1 MGQKS
6 YSSADTAGINTQSVT
21 APVINILDGRSI
33 TGKYANGGKVTNNI
47 SLTST
52 DFGAIQA
59 GRAVALHALDQVT
72 AVTLDNIELAER
84 LVDEQATLTRHFVD
98 KSAALSREVM
108 SQSERS
114 SEKVNQALLDAK
126 EDGGNTRRILYWGS
140 SLALGLAGLVTV
152 GRIVEARS

>member
-33 TGKYANGGKVTNNI
+33 TGKYANGGSVSNHI

-59 GRAVALHALDQVT
+59 GQAVALHALDQVT
-72 AVTLDNIELAER
+72 AVTLENVDLAER
-84 LVDEQATLTRHFVD
+84 LIDEQATLTRHFVD
-98 KSAALSREVM
+98 ESAALSREVM

-114 SEKVNQALLDAK
+114 TEKVNQALQDAN
-126 EDGGNTRRILYWGS
+126 EDGGNMRRMLYWGS
-140 SLALGLAGLVTV
+140 ATAFGLLGLITVQKIAG
-152 GRIVEARS
+152 ARA